1 MTVPTGMPRVEIVE
15 EGMRDG
21 LQIESSDV
29 TVDQRVALI
38 DLLSRS
44 GLRRIVA
51 GAFVSPRWSPSM
63 AGTDEV
69 IRRMHLE
76 PAVEYSALALNPK
89 GVELRAELTPP
100 LSEASRARTIVH
112 ACDVFVQ
119 RNTNR
124 NQAAEIAA
132 WPAIIERAVAAGAKT
147 ATIALNAGFGSNW
160 LGDFTH
166 DERMGYLADQY
177 QLWVEAGVT
186 VDTVWL
192 GDPMGWNTPG
202 VVSQMLIA
210 IKERWP
216 SISTFHLH
224 LHNQRGAA
232 IVSAYAAVMALSEDD
247 TLVLDSSIGGIGG
260 CPYCGNGR
268 ATGMIATEDLVDM
281 LEEMG
286 IRTGVDRRILIDAA
300 VLLSDILGRQVPG
313 KLSQAGPRPRG
324 RDLYPMDMPFVE
336 TFDEGRHF
344 IDGPSAYASQQAP
357 WREPIRSA
365 ARDRV
370 EAALEAD
377 A

>member
-1 MTVPTGMPRVEIVE
+1 MTAGGLPRVVIVE

-29 TVDQRVALI
+29 TVDERVRLL
-38 DLLSRS
+38 DTLSRS
-44 GLRRIVA
+44 GLQRIVV

-69 IRRMHLE
+69 IRRMHVE
-76 PAVEYSALALNPK
+76 PGVEYTALALNAK
-89 GVELRAELTPP
+89 GVELQQEFIPP
-100 LSEASRARTIVH
+100 LTRKNAARTIVH

-124 NQAAEIAA
+124 DQAAEIAA
-132 WPAIIERAVAAGAKT
+132 WPGVIGRAVRAGAET

-160 LGDFTH
+160 LGDFSH
-166 DERMGYLADQY
+166 EERMSYLERQHD
-177 QLWVEAGVT
+177 LWTAAGVE

-202 VVSQMLIA
+202 IA
-210 IKERWP
+210 TEMISAIRARWP
-216 SISTFHLH
+216 AVRTFHFH

-232 IVSAYAAVMALSEDD
+232 IVTAYAAIMSLGAEHTAVFD
-247 TLVLDSSIGGIGG
+247 TAIGGIGG

-268 ATGMIATEDLVDM
+268 ATGMIPTEDFVDM

-286 IRTGVDRRILIDAA
+286 IDTGVDRA
-300 VLLSDILGRQVPG
+300 VLIEAARLLSEILGRQVPG

-324 RDLYPMDMPFVE
+324 ADLYPMDMPFVE
-336 TFDEGRHF
+336 TFAEASHF
-344 IDGPSAYASQQAP
+344 VDGPAAYAHQRSP
-357 WREPIRSA
+357 WPEPIHSDARDAVESTLRSA
-365 ARDRV
+365 
-370 EAALEAD
+370 E
-377 A
+377 